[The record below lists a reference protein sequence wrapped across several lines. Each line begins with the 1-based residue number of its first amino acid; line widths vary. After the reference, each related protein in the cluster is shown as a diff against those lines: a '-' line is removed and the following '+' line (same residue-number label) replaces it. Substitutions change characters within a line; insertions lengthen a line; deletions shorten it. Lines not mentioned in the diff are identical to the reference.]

1 MTEMQSKV
9 REFHEAMGTLPASRT
24 PVSLPQYNGELRC
37 ALIEEEAQEFR
48 HAWRTRDRL
57 EMIDALCDLL
67 YVTVGAAVEMGVE
80 LAPFFDEVH
89 ASNLRKAGGPVRADG
104 KHLKP
109 PGWTPPDLQRVY
121 RDRYGQDPDDPHGRE
136 PSLPLEGKA

>member
-9 REFHEAMGTLPASRT
+9 RDFHEAMGTLPVPRT
-24 PVSLPQYNGELRC
+24 PVSLSQYNGDLRC

-48 HAWRTRDRL
+48 DAWRTRDRL

-67 YVTVGAAVEMGVE
+67 YVTVGAAVEMGID

-89 ASNLRKAGGPVRADG
+89 ASNMRKAGGPMRADG

-121 RDRYGQDPDDPHGRE
+121 WDRYDPDPDDPQGRE
-136 PSLPLEGKA
+136 PSLPLEGRP